1 MNKKCVSGYID
12 LDYAKHGHERPLS
25 DMVSKA
31 DILDLVI
38 C

>member
-25 DMVSKA
+25 DMV
-31 DILDLVI
+31 DLVI
-38 C
+38 R